1 MNDQRRTLVADGP
14 EVSALGLGTWALGGP
29 SAAGDQPLGW
39 GERFDRAEAADVF
52 RAAYDSGITL
62 YDTADAYGT
71 GTAERLI
78 GETLSGKPDKRDR
91 INLVSKW
98 GNTIDEEARQLT
110 GQNATP
116 GYVRQALEASLG
128 RLRTDYLD
136 LYLLHLS
143 GLPVAEAEELLGTLQ
158 DLVKEGS
165 IRAYGWSTDEP
176 ELAAAWV
183 GRPGFGGLEF
193 EINVVHDAPAL
204 VQLCETHGIPGLARG
219 PLGTGLLTGAHPM
232 GSLITDEQDFRR
244 RSPDWL
250 NYFKDGAPVRELAE
264 ALESVRHILTSE
276 GRTLAQGSLAWLWA
290 RSPALLPVPGARTVA
305 QVRENAGALE
315 HGPLTPDQMR
325 EIDGLLGTASG

>member
-29 SAAGDQPLGW
+29 SAAGAQPLGW
-39 GERFDRAEAADVF
+39 GARFDRAEAADVF

-78 GETLSGKPDKRDR
+78 GETLSGKRDR
-91 INLVSKW
+91 ITLVSKW

-158 DLVKEGS
+158 DLVTEGAV
-165 IRAYGWSTDEP
+165 RAYGWSTDDP

-183 GRPGFGGLEF
+183 GQPGFGGLEF

-204 VQLCETHGIPGLARG
+204 VSLCETHGIPGLARG
-219 PLGTGLLTGAHPM
+219 PLGTGLLTGAHPL
-232 GSLITDEQDFRR
+232 GSVITDEQDFRR

-250 NYFKDGAPVRELAE
+250 NYFRDGAPVPELAK
-264 ALESVRHILTSE
+264 ALEAVRHILTSG

-290 RSPALLPVPGARTVA
+290 RSPSLLPVPGARTVA
-305 QVRENAGALE
+305 QVRENAAAME
-315 HGPLTPDQMR
+315 HGPLTADEMR
-325 EIDGLLGTASG
+325 EIDALLGAG

>member
-1 MNDQRRTLVADGP
+1 MTNQRRTLVAGGT

-39 GERFDRAEAADVF
+39 GARFDRAEAAEVF
-52 RAAYDSGITL
+52 RAAFDSGITL

-78 GETLSGKPDKRDR
+78 GDTLAGKRDQ
-91 INLVSKW
+91 ITIVSKW
-98 GNTIDEEARQLT
+98 GNTIDEEARRLT

-116 GYVRQALEASLG
+116 SYVREALTASLR

-158 DLVKEGS
+158 DLVTEGS

-183 GRPGFGGLEF
+183 GQPGFGGLEF
-193 EINVVHDAPAL
+193 EINVVHDSPAL
-204 VQLCETHGIPGLARG
+204 VDICERNDIPGLARG
-219 PLGTGLLTGAHPM
+219 PLGTGLLTGAHPE
-232 GSLITDEQDFRR
+232 GSRITDEQDFRR

-250 NYFKDGAPVRELAE
+250 NYFQDGYPVPELAR
-264 ALESVRHILTSE
+264 ALDSVRHILASG
-276 GRTLAQGSLAWLWA
+276 GRTIAQGALAWLWA
-290 RSPALLPVPGARTVA
+290 RSPSLIPIPGAQTVA
-305 QVRENAGALE
+305 QIKENAAAMDY
-315 HGPLTPDQMR
+315 GPLTQDQMR
-325 EIDGLLGTASG
+325 EIDALLTPG